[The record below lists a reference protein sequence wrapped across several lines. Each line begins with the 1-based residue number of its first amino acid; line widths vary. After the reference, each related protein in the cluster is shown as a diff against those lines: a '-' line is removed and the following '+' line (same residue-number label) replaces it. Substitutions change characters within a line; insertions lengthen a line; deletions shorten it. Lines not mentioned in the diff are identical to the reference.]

1 MAYCSVD
8 DVKLAANRWTDLGTD
23 ADTRAQAAIAR
34 AQAIVDQRTGTWW
47 DQRHLRV
54 TTEPINPRQK
64 RLFMPAPVISLDSV
78 TEDGLDITSSVLN
91 YVNWLEKST
100 SAAFPWPG
108 DGYAANAWSTNQQS
122 VVVEGQFG
130 WASTPDDIVQVTAHI
145 AAMLLGWVEKS
156 FTTADGLTASIRDLA
171 LPDWVKD
178 TLDSRRSEAYD
189 TQAFIVVEL

>member
-8 DVKLAANRWTDLGTD
+8 DVKLAANRWSDLGTD
-23 ADTRAQAAIAR
+23 ADSRAQAAILR
-34 AQAIVDQRTGTWW
+34 AQAIVEQRTGTWW
-47 DQRHLRV
+47 DQRNLRV
-54 TTEPINPRQK
+54 TTEPVNGQQK
-64 RLFMPAPVISLDSV
+64 RLFMPAPVISLTSV
-78 TEDGLDITSSVLN
+78 TENGVDITSSVLN
-91 YVNWLEKST
+91 YVLWLEKST

-108 DGYAANAWSTNQQS
+108 DGNSANAWSTNQQS
-122 VVVEGQFG
+122 VVIEGLFG
-130 WASTPDDIVQVTAHI
+130 WAQTPEDIVQVTAHI

-189 TQAFIVVEL
+189 TQAVIVVQL